1 MRVSRITSRSVIP
14 GLGMFGKIAGKIFYD
29 DSYLDGSRKEVPAY
43 DPTNNAARTQNQQNS
58 FARNIVG
65 ASKMYGT
72 VTPSAAS
79 QVDVNYATLGGTNS
93 EDFISVSG
101 VTAGQRFRCEGGRI
115 LRGDG
120 SIFYAPSSLG
130 YSTNLNH
137 ASSQT
142 SPVACHLE
150 IIHETS
156 LYFVIYARG
165 LETIGSPTVLLL
177 SKATPTSPSQY
188 IRGNFHVEKIGL
200 LQDPSSGAVRTAFL
214 MLSHSYL
221 SEVANVGAVP
231 GAQRPASANAAFKCG
246 AYVLSFCESSNLGDQ
261 MWLTPVTTLGAGP
274 VATQFT
280 ATQNQRTQISWDNSL
295 VEYNAQ
301 GRVVAVNLI
310 GSDLSLATEAA
321 FTGSS
326 PTLNGLSDNLT
337 LFRFTIDPTTTL
349 TTIASKQKLTLPAEY
364 LSAQWALNGS
374 QNVEN
379 YVLISG
385 KAFSVVDGSN
395 QKQLKLYMNRVGFE
409 SYQSRGAAATS
420 YYANRT
426 QPNIGPVLLS
436 IPISDQFAPIGPQV
450 ITRFPVMFGQEQHHE
465 ATMLL
470 SPDKKRLALPNSIKL
485 LEPTQQKTACPNTI
499 AVIDTVANTH
509 EVISLSIPRQP
520 TAPIAACGWI
530 GNELFVSDGYE
541 QAFILD
547 EGPTVSLSIEAF
559 ADVGA
564 TAQLTVTVS
573 QPATVTLYA
582 FGGTFDGAPSKT
594 VDVQDTLTLDVL
606 VKNDLRVHVTSC
618 VALVGG

>member
-1 MRVSRITSRSVIP
+1 MRVSRITSRSAIP
-14 GLGMFGKIAGKIFYD
+14 GLGTFGKIAGKIFYD
-29 DSYLDGSRKEVPAY
+29 DSFLDGSRKEVPAY

-65 ASKMYGT
+65 ASKMYGA
-72 VTPSAAS
+72 VSSS

-101 VTAGQRFRCEGGRI
+101 VTAGQRFRCEGGRL

-120 SIFYAPSSLG
+120 SVFYAPTSLG

-156 LYFVIYARG
+156 LYFVLQLRG
-165 LETIGSPTVLLL
+165 SETISTPTIMLL
-177 SKATPTSPSQY
+177 SKATPTAPTQY

-214 MLSHSYL
+214 MLSNSYL
-221 SEVANVGAVP
+221 TEVANVNTVP
-231 GAQRPASANAAFKCG
+231 AGQRPAAANATFKCG
-246 AYVLSFCESSNLGDQ
+246 AYVLSFCESSNIADQ

-274 VATQFT
+274 VGT
-280 ATQNQRTQISWDNSL
+280 ANTSAQNQRTQISWDNSL

-310 GSDLSLATEAA
+310 GSDLALATEAA
-321 FTGSS
+321 FTNSS

-337 LFRFTIDPTTTL
+337 LFRFTIDPTTTQ

-364 LSAQWALNGS
+364 LSAQWAFNGS
-374 QNVEN
+374 QNTQEN
-379 YVLISG
+379 YVLVSG

-409 SYQSRGAAATS
+409 SYQSRGASSTT
-420 YYANRT
+420 YYATRT

-436 IPISDQFAPIGPQV
+436 IPISDQFAPIGPQI

-470 SPDKKRLALPNSIKL
+470 SPDKKKLALPTSIKL
-485 LEPTQQKTACPNTI
+485 LESTQQKTACPNTI

-547 EGPTVSLSIEAF
+547 EGPTVSLSIGQF

-582 FGGTFDGAPSKT
+582 FGGTFDGSPSKT
-594 VDVQDTLTLDVL
+594 VDVQNTLTLDVL